1 MNTIVRK
8 ELADHLGSVR
18 FLIITGLV
26 FMISLITTF
35 MAGQA
40 IRDALEANVR
50 AVLTGQL
57 FLKLF
62 TLNTM
67 FFSLVHFIAFFGP
80 FFGIILGFGTI
91 NRERSQGTLSKLL
104 AQPIYRDEI
113 ILGKFLAGLII
124 IALMLTSLTLL
135 VGALGLITVGAVPTV
150 DEVARLSM
158 FLVIAILYVGFWQ
171 GLSILFSIW
180 FRSVATSA
188 LAAIASWIFM
198 AFFVTI
204 IAGMVGGGLRGGNT
218 QDTNQVLKAQRV
230 TEMVTMLS
238 PVNLFGDAGNI
249 LLDPTKRTSQN
260 LIAVGL
266 MEQISLTRFKNS
278 LPVEQSMILAAPYLL
293 LLVAFTLA
301 VFWVAY
307 LSFMRQE
314 VRSI

>member
-1 MNTIVRK
+1 MNAIVRK
-8 ELADHLGSVR
+8 ELADHLSSAR

-26 FMISLITTF
+26 FMVALITVF

-40 IRDALEANVR
+40 IREALEAK
-50 AVLTGQL
+50 APLLPAGPL

-62 TLNTM
+62 TINSM

-80 FFGIILGFGTI
+80 FFGLVLGFGAV
-91 NRERSQGTLSKLL
+91 NRERARGTLSKLL
-104 AQPIYRDEI
+104 AQPIYRYEI

-124 IALMLTSLTLL
+124 IALMLTSLVL
-135 VGALGLITVGAVPTV
+135 VVAALGLITVGVAPSV
-150 DEVARLSM
+150 DEAARLSM
-158 FLVIAILYVGFWQ
+158 FLVTAILYVGFWL

-188 LAAIASWIFM
+188 LAAIASWIFL

-204 IAGMVGGGLRGGNT
+204 IAGAVGGGLRGGA
-218 QDTNQVLKAQRV
+218 QDSERILKAQRAAEV
-230 TEMVTMLS
+230 IVMAS

-249 LLDPTKRTSQN
+249 LLDPAKRTNQS

-266 MEQISLTRFKNS
+266 MEQVSLTRFKNP

-293 LLVAFTLA
+293 LLAAFTLA

-307 LSFMRQE
+307 LGFMRQE
-314 VRSI
+314 VRSV